1 MRVVPT
7 VARATLPTRALRA
20 RGSEHGWLVLTAT
33 DAVVLDRALVR
44 RGAVPLPQGP
54 APEDATLTPTG
65 DAVVLATD
73 RALAC
78 VGLDGVERWRVR
90 GRFHACQ
97 LVGDELWAISR
108 VDRHHVELAA
118 HDPATGKVDL
128 TLPLEDPRAD
138 ASFVL
143 CEHPLPHTVLVWVA
157 AGQDGQH
164 AVLVTNEGVGLKA
177 FPVPPDDA
185 LPPAFTPAG
194 DAYLAAD
201 ADRLELRRWP
211 SGEVL
216 DELPW
221 DDRDDDDDDDGS
233 CVIAGEHD
241 DPAGSHVDVLPG
253 GFGCW
258 ASSNGRLY
266 LLDLGELYVIDEL
279 TIEGHPLRPVR
290 ERFPRLASDLSPCT
304 DFQFAVRGPDGLIL
318 SVHADVELRVT
329 RAVDWVGPAAR

>member
-7 VARATLPTRALRA
+7 VARATLAGRALRA
-20 RGSEHGWLVLTAT
+20 RGTPAGWLVLTAT
-33 DAVVLDRALVR
+33 EAVVLDRALVR
-44 RGAVPLPQGP
+44 RGAVPLPPGP
-54 APEDATLTPTG
+54 PPEDATVTPAG

-73 RALAC
+73 RALVC
-78 VGLDGVERWRVR
+78 LELDGGERWRVR

-97 LVGDELWAISR
+97 LVGDELWAIAR

-118 HDPATGKVDL
+118 HDPTTGKVDL
-128 TLPLEDPRAD
+128 TLPLEDPQAD

-143 CEHPLPHTVLVWVA
+143 CEHPRPHTVLVWVA

-164 AVLVTNEGVGLKA
+164 ALLVLNEGVGLKA
-177 FPVPPDDA
+177 LPVPPDDA
-185 LPPAFTPAG
+185 LPPVFTPAG
-194 DAYLAAD
+194 DTYLAAD
-201 ADRLELRRWP
+201 ADRLALRRWP

-216 DELPW
+216 DELAW
-221 DDRDDDDDDDGS
+221 DDGADERAACD
-233 CVIAGEHD
+233 VAAAPD

-266 LLDLGELYVIDEL
+266 LIDLGELYVVDEL
-279 TIEGHPLRPVR
+279 TIEGHPLRPVSV
-290 ERFPRLASDLSPCT
+290 RFPRLRDDHTPCT
-304 DFQFAVRGPDGLIL
+304 DFQYAVRGPDDLIL

-329 RAVDWVGPAAR
+329 DARAWVGAAAR